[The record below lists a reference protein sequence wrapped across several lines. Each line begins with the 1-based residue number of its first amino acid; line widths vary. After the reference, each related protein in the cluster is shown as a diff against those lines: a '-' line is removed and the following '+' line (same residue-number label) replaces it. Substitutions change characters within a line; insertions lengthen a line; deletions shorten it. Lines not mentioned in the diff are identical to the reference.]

1 MNANRKEHHA
11 RISGPGSRVSFCSGK
26 AIEINGRMFAPDPY
40 NAYVEFFLSHAF
52 PVVTCDNTAIHP
64 QVVANSHPTMRGKVF
79 DLAHIIRAYN
89 PRENARDRALGTILE
104 VEFVL
109 ADGQPAGD
117 REWKVQGDKAK
128 APGIRAVAV
137 MHKQLE
143 GVKQIL
149 ARYADRSVHWTV
161 SMEQDYFEEDSGFV
175 VKGDK
180 GVEVFAESTP
190 DDLAGLGCVYVP
202 FTAAPR
208 GLRECFNG
216 EESRIEKPF
225 QNQPVVILFGGLDN
239 AIFYKGAGLT
249 PEGKEEEARVSQMLA
264 SKTEIQKPEQKI
276 NLIDPLESTLRLGR
290 VIGRSRS
297 PGVNA

>member
-11 RISGPGSRVSFCSGK
+11 RISGLGSRVSFCSGK
-26 AIEINGRMFAPDPY
+26 AIEINGRVFAPDPY

-52 PVVTCDNTAIHP
+52 PVVTCDYTAIHP
-64 QVVANSHPTMRGKVF
+64 QVVANSYPTMRGKVF

-89 PRENARDRALGTILE
+89 PRENVRDRALGTILE
-104 VEFVL
+104 VEFP
-109 ADGQPAGD
+109 ADGRSSFDPDGG
-117 REWKVQGDKAK
+117 WKVQADKSL

-175 VKGDK
+175 VKGKK
-180 GVEVFAESTP
+180 GVEAFAKSTP
-190 DDLAGLGCVYVP
+190 DDLAGLGYVYVP
-202 FTAAPR
+202 FTDAPR

-225 QNQPVVILFGGLDN
+225 QDQPVVILFGGLDN

-249 PEGKEEEARVSQMLA
+249 PEGKEEEG
-264 SKTEIQKPEQKI
+264 T
-276 NLIDPLESTLRLGR
+276 G
-290 VIGRSRS
+290 G
-297 PGVNA
+297 G

>member
-1 MNANRKEHHA
+1 MKKELHS
-11 RISGPGSRVSFCSGK
+11 RLLESTSRVSFCSGK
-26 AIEINGRMFAPDPY
+26 AIEINGRVFAPDPY

-64 QVVANSHPTMRGKVF
+64 QVVANSYPTMRGKVF

-89 PRENARDRALGTILE
+89 PKENARDRVLGTILE
-104 VEFVL
+104 VEF
-109 ADGQPAGD
+109 PATPDSG
-117 REWKVQGDKAK
+117 WKVQADKSRV
-128 APGIRAVAV
+128 PGIRAVAV

-175 VKGDK
+175 VKGNK
-180 GVEVFAESTP
+180 GVEAFAESTP
-190 DDLAGLGCVYVP
+190 DDLAGLGYVYVP

-208 GLRECFNG
+208 GLKECFNA

-225 QNQPVVILFGGLDN
+225 QDQPTVIFFGGLDS

-264 SKTEIQKPEQKI
+264 SKGGIQEPETGNQKI
-276 NLIDPLESTLRLGR
+276 NLVEPLESTLRLGR
-290 VIGRSRS
+290 TIACGKV
-297 PGVNA
+297 